1 MDATALGGSGRSKMR
16 APRIVPPL
24 AGSCLLASSA
34 CLGLLVSPGAR
45 ADDDL
50 LGLYAG
56 AGVGYAKI
64 NQYFNSPSG
73 PMYFPSEHRTG
84 WKLLVGFRP
93 LSWLGSE
100 LEYTDFGSAH
110 VGAISDGLS
119 PPDQL
124 YGADGHVRASSLFAV
139 GYLPLPRRLSWMD
152 VFGKVGLSYT
162 RASDSYAGD
171 WPNSYICTI
180 GCVPVGQLSVSE
192 SVSHTGPAY
201 GGGVQFHFGRLSA
214 RLEYEGLSWRHTKD
228 PTLTANP
235 DQTSFVLTWKF

>member
-1 MDATALGGSGRSKMR
+1 MR
-16 APRIVPPL
+16 APRIGGPP
-24 AGSCLLASSA
+24 AGSWMLASSA
-34 CLGLLVSPGAR
+34 CLGLLASTDAR

-64 NQYFNSPSG
+64 NQYFNAPGG
-73 PMYFPSEHRTG
+73 PTYFPSEHRTG

-93 LSWLGSE
+93 LRWLGSE

-110 VGAISDGLS
+110 VGPSSDGAS
-119 PPDQL
+119 PPNQL
-124 YGADGHVRASSLFAV
+124 YGADGHVRATSLFAV
-139 GYLPLPRRLSWMD
+139 GYLPLPPRVSWMD

-162 RASDSYAGD
+162 RASDSYAGNF
-171 WPNSYICTI
+171 PNAYICSPS
-180 GCVPVGQLSVSE
+180 CVPIGQISVDE
-192 SVSHTGPAY
+192 SVDHTGPAW

-214 RLEYEGLSWRHTKD
+214 RLEAEGLSWRHTKN

-235 DQTSFVLTWKF
+235 VLTSFVVTWKF

>member
-1 MDATALGGSGRSKMR
+1 MR
-16 APRIVPPL
+16 APRIVN
-24 AGSCLLASSA
+24 ASARTWLLASSTF
-34 CLGLLVSPGAR
+34 LSLLPYMDAR

-50 LGLYAG
+50 LGLYVG
-56 AGVGYAKI
+56 AGVGYGKI
-64 NQYFNSPSG
+64 NQYFNSPG
-73 PMYFPSEHRTG
+73 GLTYFPSDHRTG

-100 LEYTDFGSAH
+100 FEYTDFGSAH
-110 VGAISDGLS
+110 VGPISDGAS

-139 GYLPLPRRLSWMD
+139 GYLPLPPRLSWMD
-152 VFGKVGLSYT
+152 VFGKVGVSYT

-171 WPNSYICTI
+171 FPNSYVCAIS
-180 GCVPVGQLSVSE
+180 CVPVGQIAVSE
-192 SVSHTGPAY
+192 SVSHTGPAW

-214 RLEYEGLSWRHTKD
+214 RFESEGWSWRHTKD

-235 DQTSFVLTWKF
+235 VQTSFLVTWKF